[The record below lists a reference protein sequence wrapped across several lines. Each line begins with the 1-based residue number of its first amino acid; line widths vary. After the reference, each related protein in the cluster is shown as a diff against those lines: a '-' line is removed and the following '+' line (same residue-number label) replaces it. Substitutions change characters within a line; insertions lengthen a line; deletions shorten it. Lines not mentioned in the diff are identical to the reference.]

1 MKRPWGRRP
10 VIITRINHI
19 GIAVSSIEDKLKLY
33 TDALGLKL
41 QDIEIVAD
49 QKVKTAIIPVG
60 ESKIEL
66 IESTD
71 PEGPIARHI
80 EKRGEG
86 MHHLA
91 LEVDDIEAALAM
103 LAKKGVPLIDTQP
116 RTGVEGTRIAFL
128 HPKDSRVLLE
138 LVETKK

>member
-1 MKRPWGRRP
+1 MIKK
-10 VIITRINHI
+10 IDHI
-19 GIAVSSIEDKLKLY
+19 GIAVNSIEEAVKLY
-33 TDALGLKL
+33 TDVLGLKL
-41 QDIEIVAD
+41 KDIEVVEE

-71 PEGPIARHI
+71 PEGVIAKYI

-91 LEVDDIEAALAM
+91 LEVSNIQETLET
-103 LAKKGVPLIDTQP
+103 LQEKGIPLIDQEP
-116 RTGVEGTRIAFL
+116 RKGVEDTSIAFL
-128 HPKDSRVLLE
+128 HPKGTKVLIE
-138 LVETKK
+138 LVEPRK